1 MKNFKFKISKFNQ
14 YLILLISILFLYL
27 FYLSIPSLY
36 NKGRVQK
43 HLSDYILKEFNIDF
57 SLSSEIKYS
66 ILPSPHIIIENVKIF
81 NNFSSNL
88 NEVSQIKKL
97 KVFISQKT
105 LFESLFDEKKIKINR
120 ILIERA
126 NFILNNNNL
135 NYYNNFLDKKLSVKK
150 IKIIKSNFFYK
161 DNNNETISILYFT
174 EINLQH
180 LKAKLTNKVMAYG
193 EIYKLP
199 FTLKLI
205 KKFDTSQAKISNFKV
220 KKLAFEIDNISETKE
235 GENFGENTI
244 YINNIKLNSKYKFD
258 KEKINF
264 FSKESKSKNI
274 NHTYNGIV
282 SLNPFSLDLNIN
294 LPKIS
299 KKQIFNFVNFFNEIL
314 KTNLL
319 FNSNISARINIDANK
334 ITSGIIF
341 DKLKIFLNLNNGKVD
356 IDNSLLN
363 SKKVGKLEINYSSI
377 YIKKNNLIFNGGFNF
392 QVKNQSNFY
401 KIFQISKK
409 NRKPIK
415 NIFFDIDMNFF
426 NNSLIVKNI
435 RIDDGDIISNE
446 TFDNFLNEMNS
457 VDLSNKNWIYIK
469 RFTGKLIELYDG

>member
-14 YLILLISILFLYL
+14 YLILLISTLFLYL

-36 NKGRVQK
+36 DKGRVQK

-57 SLSSEIKYS
+57 SLSSQIRYS

-81 NNFSSNL
+81 NNYSSNL
-88 NEVSQIKKL
+88 NEISQIKKL

-120 ILIERA
+120 ILIENA
-126 NFILNNNNL
+126 NFIINNNNL
-135 NYYNNFLDKKLSVKK
+135 NYYNNFLDKKLSKKK

-161 DNNNETISILYFT
+161 DDNKETISILYFS

-180 LKAKLTNKVMAYG
+180 LKGKLANNIIAHG
-193 EIYKLP
+193 EVYKLP

-205 KKFDTSQAKISNFKV
+205 KKFDSSKAKISSFKI
-220 KKLAFEIDNISETKE
+220 KKLAFEIDNISEVKE
-235 GENFGENTI
+235 EKSFGDNTI
-244 YINNIKLNSKYKFD
+244 YINNIKLKSKYEFD
-258 KEKINF
+258 KDKISF
-264 FSKESKSKNI
+264 FSKESKSKNEI
-274 NHTYNGIV
+274 HTYNGKV

-294 LPKIS
+294 LPKLS
-299 KKQIFNFVNFFNEIL
+299 KKEIVNFIIFFSEIL

-319 FNSNISARINIDANK
+319 FNPNISASIKIDTDK
-334 ITSGIIF
+334 ITSGVIF
-341 DKLKIFLNLNNGKVD
+341 DKFKIFLNLNNGKVD
-356 IDNSLLN
+356 IDNSLLI
-363 SKKVGKLEINYSSI
+363 SKKIGDLKMNYSSI
-377 YIKKNNLIFNGGFNF
+377 DIKKNNLIFNGGFNF
-392 QVKNQSNFY
+392 QVNNQSNFY

-426 NNSLIVKNI
+426 SNSLIVKNI
-435 RIDDGDIISNE
+435 RIDEGDIISNDA
-446 TFDNFLNEMNS
+446 FDAFLNDMNS
-457 VDLSNKNWIYIK
+457 VNLSNKNWIYIK
-469 RFTGKLIELYDG
+469 RFTSKLIELYDG